1 MARWLLYTFAF
12 KLIKM
17 KPILRLFLYVLIV
30 GVVVLVHALFFIH
43 HPPEVQLAFLT
54 PGITLIAYSIIRDD
68 LYKRPTLRMVR
79 GR

>member
-1 MARWLLYTFAF
+1 
-12 KLIKM
+12 M
-17 KPILRLFLYVLIV
+17 KPILKILLYVLIV

-54 PGITLIAYSIIRDD
+54 PGITLLGYSIIRDD
-68 LYKRPTLRMVR
+68 LYRKPTLRWAR